1 MMMCYQYS
9 SYCSYCRHPATL
21 LLHSIGGITSN
32 TSCSY
37 SITYRK
43 AAKSVTNSSS
53 FSSSSA
59 SFDRNLKRLQR
70 DGAAR
75 AVEKWRQN
83 EETKGNSYYY
93 DYFRR
98 EIASRLVDRLDDIKR
113 EGGFPLALDLG
124 SCAGG
129 YLHRALCSDDA
140 IASTFGGGIG
150 GVRKLV
156 QLDSSALALH
166 RDDDYY
172 IPTQEEKDRCS
183 TFLLQVQDEEATPLP
198 FPDHTFDLV
207 LSCNS
212 LQFMNDLPKLLQD
225 VRRILKP
232 DGCFLFAMVGGST
245 LSELRSSFVLAEI
258 ERDGGVSPHVGPF
271 VDFSDVGSLLSAAG
285 FQLPTVDIDTI
296 HFGYPDAAILMEH
309 LQRMGENNAC
319 ITRRDRISSDIFLAT
334 AALYQHLYKR
344 NDDHESQ
351 TEADNQVPQQED
363 EDETV
368 LATVQVIYGIGW
380 TPHESQPKPL
390 LRGSAEH
397 KIGQLGGL

>member
-1 MMMCYQYS
+1 MMICSYYS
-9 SYCSYCRHPATL
+9 HYCSFFRHPATL
-21 LLHSIGGITSN
+21 LAHSIVGITSSIST
-32 TSCSY
+32 TST
-37 SITYRK
+37 SISHSGTYRK
-43 AAKSVTNSSS
+43 AAKSVTHTISR

-140 IASTFGGGIG
+140 IALTSGGGIG

-166 RDDDYY
+166 RDDNYF

-183 TFLLQVQDEEATPLP
+183 TFLLHVQDEEATPLP

-212 LQFMNDLPKLLQD
+212 LHFVNGKRKKKY
-225 VRRILKP
+225 VEERIEK
-232 DGCFLFAMVGGST
+232 DRHSYYST
-245 LSELRSSFVLAEI
+245 
-258 ERDGGVSPHVGPF
+258 G
-271 VDFSDVGSLLSAAG
+271 
-285 FQLPTVDIDTI
+285 
-296 HFGYPDAAILMEH
+296 
-309 LQRMGENNAC
+309 
-319 ITRRDRISSDIFLAT
+319 
-334 AALYQHLYKR
+334 
-344 NDDHESQ
+344 
-351 TEADNQVPQQED
+351 
-363 EDETV
+363 
-368 LATVQVIYGIGW
+368 
-380 TPHESQPKPL
+380 
-390 LRGSAEH
+390 
-397 KIGQLGGL
+397 